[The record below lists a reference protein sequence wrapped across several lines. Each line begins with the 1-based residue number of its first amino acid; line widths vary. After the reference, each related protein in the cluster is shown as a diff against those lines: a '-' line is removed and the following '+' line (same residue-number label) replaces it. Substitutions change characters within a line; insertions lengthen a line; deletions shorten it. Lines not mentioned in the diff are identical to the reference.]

1 MKINSINFNGKK
13 VLVRVDFNVPLD
25 ENYNVT
31 DDNRVRAAVPTIE
44 HILNNGGAA
53 ILISHLGRPE
63 KKLLPDGSMNKD
75 RFTLEHVVDTLRQ
88 NLPGR
93 VVKFIN
99 AITGPAVQDAV
110 NKLQAGQVLLL
121 ENTRFDKGE
130 KKGDETFAKALASL
144 ADVYINDAF
153 GSAHREHAST
163 ATVAKFFAPENRAFG
178 FLMESEIINATK
190 ALNSDTRPITAITGG
205 AKVSDKLLLLEN
217 LLSRVDNLI
226 IGGGMSYTFSK
237 AQGGKIGNS
246 ICEDDKMELALD
258 LLKKA
263 AEKGVNVILP
273 LDTKIADGFSNDAN
287 TKFVEAG
294 QIPDNWEGLDIGPK
308 TIDLFGKVLL
318 DSKTILWNGPMG
330 VFEFENFAAGTR
342 AIAEYVAKAT
352 EGGAFSLIGG
362 GDSVA
367 AVKQMGL
374 LDKVSFASTGGGA
387 MLEFLEG
394 KELPGIKS
402 MEA

>member
-13 VLVRVDFNVPLD
+13 ALVRVDFNVPLD
-25 ENYNVT
+25 DNYNVT
-31 DDNRVRAAVPTIE
+31 DDNRIKAAVPTIE

-53 ILISHLGRPE
+53 ILVSHLGRPE
-63 KKLLPDGSMNKD
+63 KKLLPDGSMNKE

-99 AITGPAVQDAV
+99 AITGPAVQDAA
-110 NKLQAGQVLLL
+110 NKLQPGEVLLL

-130 KKGDETFAKALASL
+130 KKGDETFAQALAAL

-163 ATVAKFFAPENRAFG
+163 ATVTKFFTPENRAFG
-178 FLMESEIINATK
+178 FLMENEIINATK

-217 LLSRVDNLI
+217 LLNRVDNLI

-263 AEKGVNVILP
+263 ATKGVNVILP

-318 DSKTILWNGPMG
+318 ESKTILWNGPMG

-352 EGGAFSLIGG
+352 ELGAFSLIGG

-394 KELPGIKS
+394 KELPGIKA